1 MSYKKWRGNV
11 AKKSL
16 RFHATVKMLSDYQL
30 VAKYPVAA
38 SRHEGSDS
46 GVTIALTMDY
56 CYDSLCSFVT
66 SSAERPVA
74 SQMV

>member
-1 MSYKKWRGNV
+1 MGRGNV

-16 RFHATVKMLSDYQL
+16 RFHALVKMLSDYQS

-46 GVTIALTMDY
+46 GVTIALTYGLLLRLALYFGD
-56 CYDSLCSFVT
+56 FFG
-66 SSAERPVA
+66 
-74 SQMV
+74 